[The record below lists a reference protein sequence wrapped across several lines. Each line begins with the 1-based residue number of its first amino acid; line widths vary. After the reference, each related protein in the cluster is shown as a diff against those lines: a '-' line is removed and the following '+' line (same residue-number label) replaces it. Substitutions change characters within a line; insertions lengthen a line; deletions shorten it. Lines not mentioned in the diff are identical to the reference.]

1 VTNEGDECA
10 VWRMKAMS
18 ARRGAWRFGMK
29 VRDKNNR
36 LLRPKTGEMC
46 LSASHHHGGRGAIG
60 DNKIE

>member
-1 VTNEGDECA
+1 
-10 VWRMKAMS
+10 
-18 ARRGAWRFGMK
+18 MK

-36 LLRPKTGEMC
+36 LLRSKTGEMC